1 MEYEQGLRVEDQEL
15 ITRNYKE
22 KNTNGREEKKN
33 KPSEPK
39 NGI

>member
-22 KNTNGREEKKN
+22 KNTNEQGC
-33 KPSEPK
+33 
-39 NGI
+39 

>member
-22 KNTNGREEKKN
+22 KNTNGQEW
-33 KPSEPK
+33 
-39 NGI
+39 